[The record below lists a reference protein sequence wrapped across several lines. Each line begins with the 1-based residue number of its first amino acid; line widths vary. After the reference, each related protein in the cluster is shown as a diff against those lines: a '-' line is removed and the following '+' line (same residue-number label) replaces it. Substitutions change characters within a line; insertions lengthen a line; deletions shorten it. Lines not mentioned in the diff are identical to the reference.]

1 MSEFINDKITDAKQ
15 RIAFEQAVDFLTE
28 MIRKYGDRVDTVIKE
43 KNLKL
48 PEKQTVTA

>member
-1 MSEFINDKITDAKQ
+1 MSELISDKITDAKQ

-43 KNLKL
+43 RNLTL
-48 PEKQTVTA
+48 PENQKVTA